1 MLQRRRLVP
10 SLRHSDRRSGRP
22 LQRRLP
28 ATDRRRRECLTRS
41 HLSTTTAMGCVAVW
55 LSSASYRV
63 SARHHFFFSIRRP
76 NAFAFHIACQINS
89 FSDRRS
95 LPDWQA
101 NFVHSDRT
109 TYSAAKLIQLV
120 VSCLS
125 AIAPKVIF
133 WVVTRTTF
141 PPHLI
146 DKTRCARNS
155 NRLLTAPKFYGQY
168 VEPLANGFC
177 QG

>member
-1 MLQRRRLVP
+1 
-10 SLRHSDRRSGRP
+10 
-22 LQRRLP
+22 
-28 ATDRRRRECLTRS
+28 
-41 HLSTTTAMGCVAVW
+41 VAVW

-125 AIAPKVIF
+125 ALHLRLTSWLSHALRSLLISLTKLGAHAIVTGCLQRQSSTANTSSPWQTASVKGESPLPGGITSWWRVPFPSNTQSACPSWSIVMEDRPEESPK
-133 WVVTRTTF
+133 TS
-141 PPHLI
+141 
-146 DKTRCARNS
+146 A
-155 NRLLTAPKFYGQY
+155 
-168 VEPLANGFC
+168 LALFHS
-177 QG
+177 